1 VPTAIS
7 SSYQVVVARFMSAYS
22 KKTLLQQIP
31 YQCLSKSCKRGRP
44 LSEASKMN
52 SYYYHLTW
60 MATRYEIRMKNK
72 KVNIRVL
79 VASPEYYSYDYYL
92 FHLRA

>member
-1 VPTAIS
+1 
-7 SSYQVVVARFMSAYS
+7 
-22 KKTLLQQIP
+22 
-31 YQCLSKSCKRGRP
+31 
-44 LSEASKMN
+44 
-52 SYYYHLTW
+52 